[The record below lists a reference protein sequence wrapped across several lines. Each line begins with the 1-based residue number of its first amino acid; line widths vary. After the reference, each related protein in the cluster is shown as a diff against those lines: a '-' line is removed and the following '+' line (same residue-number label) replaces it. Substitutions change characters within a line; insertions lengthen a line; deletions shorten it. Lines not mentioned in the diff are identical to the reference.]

1 MLKLSSHFFAF
12 CLAVALAFT
21 LPITT
26 ARAQSNPGSDAQAT
40 IERLG
45 ERAMSAIANK
55 SMSKD
60 QKSAEF
66 RKLLSEGFD
75 METAAR
81 FAAGR
86 HWRELSDAQRREYL
100 KLYEDMII
108 RVYSARFD
116 SYKGQKF
123 RVNGNRI
130 DESGD
135 VVVTSQIIGHGAPID
150 VAWRVRQ
157 KGKQMR
163 VIDVIVE
170 GVSMAMTQRND
181 FASVIQRGGNNIGA
195 LLTYLRQ
202 GGTSD
207 IK

>member
-1 MLKLSSHFFAF
+1 MKTPLTLI
-12 CLAVALAFT
+12 LALAAGFM
-21 LPITT
+21 LMMAPT
-26 ARAQSNPGSDAQAT
+26 ARAQDAGAQAQAA
-40 IERLG
+40 IERLST
-45 ERAMSAIANK
+45 RAMDAIANK
-55 SMSKD
+55 SMPK
-60 QKSAEF
+60 AEKAAIF

-86 HWRELSDAQRREYL
+86 FWRELSDAQKREYL
-100 KLYEDMII
+100 SLYQDMII

-116 SYKGQKF
+116 SYNGQKF
-123 RVNGNRI
+123 KILGHRS

-135 VVVTSQIIGHGAPID
+135 YVVNSQIIGAGAP
-150 VAWRVRQ
+150 VNVTWRVRA
-157 KGKQMR
+157 KGNDMR

-170 GVSMAMTQRND
+170 GVSMAVTQRND
-181 FASVIQRGGNNIGA
+181 FASVIQRGGNNINA